1 MNPVIDRMLGLT
13 ADIAEELLAAKDAG
27 SDSLPE
33 GLKLKIISLAE
44 LAATVDTAPSPS
56 AEPEVV
62 EAQSPEVVEEPQEE
76 TYEVEPDEDAP
87 CRNLDP
93 ADIFKAFSINDA
105 FLYRREI
112 FGGSRQ
118 RFMEALERV
127 ATLPDR
133 QALQEYLVE
142 SLGLNLNKTPGK
154 EFYQSLVA
162 FF

>member
-13 ADIAEELLAAKDAG
+13 ADIAEELLATKDVG

-44 LAATVDTAPSPS
+44 LAASVDTTPSPA
-56 AEPEVV
+56 AEPEVD
-62 EAQSPEVVEEPQEE
+62 ETPSPEVVEEPQEV
-76 TYEVEPDEDAP
+76 TYEVEPDEDVP
-87 CRNLDP
+87 CRNIDP
-93 ADIFKAFSINDA
+93 ADIFRAFSINDA
-105 FLYRREI
+105 FLFRREI

-118 RFMEALERV
+118 RFTDAVERV
-127 ATLPDR
+127 STLPDR

-154 EFYQSLVA
+154 EFYQSLAV